1 MNTTITPA
9 LAAGTWTGD
18 SVHSDISFKVRHM
31 GVGRVRGTFALTSAT
46 LTVADDGA
54 AGRVDAVLDAAS
66 VRTGNDQR
74 DQHVRAGDF
83 LDVERF
89 PAIEFASTG
98 IRDFDGEQFV
108 LVGDLT
114 VHGVTRTVELD
125 SDFFGVTDDPSGTR
139 RTGFSATTRLSRAA
153 FGVDIQLGFG
163 AGNLVVADAIE
174 IAVEIEFT
182 SEGGES
188 R

>member
-18 SVHSDISFKVRHM
+18 SVRSDISFKVRHM
-31 GVGRVRGTFALTSAT
+31 GVGRVRGTFALTSATLT

-98 IRDFDGEQFV
+98 IR
-108 LVGDLT
+108 T
-114 VHGVTRTVELD
+114 STAN
-125 SDFFGVTDDPSGTR
+125 SSSS
-139 RTGFSATTRLSRAA
+139 SAT
-153 FGVDIQLGFG
+153 
-163 AGNLVVADAIE
+163 
-174 IAVEIEFT
+174 
-182 SEGGES
+182 
-188 R
+188 